1 MSKSKSKQ
9 EEALAFLDDLDSF
22 TPPDAPAAT
31 TGDTVAP
38 AQAGPGGEAEVL
50 AFIDEITQKS
60 AEPTP
65 RSSAHLVE
73 RPASRTGTPTV
84 RKSTERV
91 RLGVGAG
98 GGTSLLRTPS
108 SQSLRKDAAATTAAA
123 PETVT
128 NASSSSSGGWGLG
141 WGNVWSSASSVI
153 QQAKSAV
160 DEQVKYL
167 PKNEQA
173 RKWGEGMIEYA
184 KTAQLDKLGQDFKRV
199 GLSTLTDILNVV
211 APPISEHEV
220 IQVWLS
226 HDMQG
231 YEGIESLVYRALAR
245 IMEQVEG
252 GDLIVNRGNESRPK
266 ETADIPRDLGAV
278 EGFEAAVKLAQ
289 ANLDEL
295 MKTNTKATTASA
307 KPESSVQ
314 TPTTYSHLY
323 LRIQPFLTSF
333 AFPASSQVTSEGES
347 APEPAQ
353 QLQFLIYLCDPSHK
367 LTQSTV
373 TQCVPGDWLAEG
385 MWEKYEWVE
394 DLMAEAL
401 RVGVEVIGQEYVV
414 KRMGWGSAETAKAKA
429 TEAESESKTDN
440 VVGEPGE
447 LVEKPKLGGGDVTT
461 CVNE

>member
-22 TPPDAPAAT
+22 TPQDASTAAPGDAAAVPAP
-31 TGDTVAP
+31 P
-38 AQAGPGGEAEVL
+38 APGGEAEVL

-73 RPASRTGTPTV
+73 RPSSRSGTPTV

-91 RLGVGAG
+91 RLGVGAA

-108 SQSLRKDAAATTAAA
+108 SSSLRKDAATTAATPASDASA
-123 PETVT
+123 P
-128 NASSSSSGGWGLG
+128 SSSGGGGWGLG

-153 QQAKSAV
+153 QQARSAV
-160 DEQVKYL
+160 DEQVKNL

-231 YEGIESLVYRALAR
+231 YEGVESLVYRALAR

-266 ETADIPRDLGAV
+266 ELTDTARDLGAV
-278 EGFEAAVKLAQ
+278 EGLDAAVKLAQ
-289 ANLDEL
+289 ANIDEL
-295 MKTNTKATTASA
+295 VKTDDKATKEPT
-307 KPESSVQ
+307 ESSVQ

-323 LRIQPFLTSF
+323 LRIQPYVTSP
-333 AFPASSQVTSEGES
+333 AFPAPPSEE
-347 APEPAQ
+347 ATPEPPQ
-353 QLQFLIYLCDPSHK
+353 QLQFLIYLADPSHK

-373 TQCVPGDWLAEG
+373 TQTIPADWLTEG
-385 MWEKYEWVE
+385 MWEKYDWVE

-414 KRMGWGSAETAKAKA
+414 KRMGWGADAEVKGSSHAAKAS
-429 TEAESESKTDN
+429 ESESNATES

-447 LVEKPKLGGGDVTT
+447 LVEKPKLGEET
-461 CVNE
+461 

>member
-1 MSKSKSKQ
+1 MTSKAKSKQ
-9 EEALAFLDDLDSF
+9 EEALQFLDDLDSY
-22 TPPDAPAAT
+22 TPPEPSPSSSVNHGARPE
-31 TGDTVAP
+31 G
-38 AQAGPGGEAEVL
+38 QEADVL

-65 RSSAHLVE
+65 RSSHLVPE
-73 RPASRTGTPTV
+73 RPASRSGTPTV
-84 RKSTERV
+84 RKTTERV
-91 RLGVGAG
+91 RLGG
-98 GGTSLLRTPS
+98 GTTSLLRTPS
-108 SQSLRKDAAATTAAA
+108 SSSLRKDVGAAQPAAA
-123 PETVT
+123 PETGGG
-128 NASSSSSGGWGLG
+128 GGWG
-141 WGNVWSSASSVI
+141 WGNVWNTASAAI

-226 HDMQG
+226 HDMTG

-266 ETADIPRDLGAV
+266 ESVDTPRDLGAV
-278 EGFEAAVKLAQ
+278 EGFEAASKLAQ

-295 MKTNTKATTASA
+295 MKTNTNVTAS

-314 TPTTYSHLY
+314 TPTTYSHIY
-323 LRIQPFLTSF
+323 LRIQPFLSSF
-333 AFPASSQVTSEGES
+333 AFPASSS
-347 APEPAQ
+347 AALPDAAPAATQ
-353 QLQFLIYLCDPSHK
+353 QLQFLIYLADPSHK
-367 LTQSTV
+367 LTQSTI

-414 KRMGWGSAETAKAKA
+414 KRMGWGSDISKAG
-429 TEAESESKTDN
+429 EESAAAESKTDA
-440 VVGEPGE
+440 VGEPGE
-447 LVEKPKLGGGDVTT
+447 LVEKPKLGEET
-461 CVNE
+461 

>member
-1 MSKSKSKQ
+1 MSAKSKSKQ

-22 TPPDAPAAT
+22 TPDAPVAT
-31 TGDTVAP
+31 DTAAP
-38 AQAGPGGEAEVL
+38 AQGGGGGGEGEAEVL

-65 RSSAHLVE
+65 RSSHLE
-73 RPASRTGTPTV
+73 RPASRSGTPTV

-91 RLGVGAG
+91 RLG
-98 GGTSLLRTPS
+98 GGTT
-108 SQSLRKDAAATTAAA
+108 SLRNT
-123 PETVT
+123 
-128 NASSSSSGGWGLG
+128 ASSSSLKKDAGATQPAAAAAEANAGGSWG

-160 DEQVKYL
+160 D
-167 PKNEQA
+167 EQA

-226 HDMQG
+226 
-231 YEGIESLVYRALAR
+231 IESLVYRALAR

-266 ETADIPRDLGAV
+266 ESVDTPRDLGASS
-278 EGFEAAVKLAQ
+278 KLAQ

-295 MKTNTKATTASA
+295 IKNNDGATAS

-314 TPTTYSHLY
+314 TPTTYSHIY

-333 AFPASSQVTSEGES
+333 AFPTSS
-347 APEPAQ
+347 APAETAPAAPQ
-353 QLQFLIYLCDPSHK
+353 QLQFLIYLSDPSHK
-367 LTQSTV
+367 LTHSTV

-385 MWEKYEWVE
+385 MWEKYDWVE

-414 KRMGWGSAETAKAKA
+414 KRMGWGMEAKA
-429 TEAESESKTDN
+429 AEDSVVESKTET
-440 VVGEPGE
+440 VGEPGE
-447 LVEKPKLGGGDVTT
+447 LVEKPKPGEET
-461 CVNE
+461 

>member
-22 TPPDAPAAT
+22 TPPDAPASTSAA
-31 TGDTVAP
+31 AP
-38 AQAGPGGEAEVL
+38 AQGGSAGGGEGEAEVL

-65 RSSAHLVE
+65 RSSHLD
-73 RPASRTGTPTV
+73 RPASRSGTPTV

-91 RLGVGAG
+91 RLGG
-98 GGTSLLRTPS
+98 GTTSLLRTTS
-108 SQSLRKDAAATTAAA
+108 SSSLKKDASAAPPTSTAAAT
-123 PETVT
+123 E
-128 NASSSSSGGWGLG
+128 SGSGGGWG
-141 WGNVWSSASSVI
+141 WGNVWSSASAAI

-226 HDMQG
+226 HDMKG

-252 GDLIVNRGNESRPK
+252 GDLIVNRGDESRPK
-266 ETADIPRDLGAV
+266 SMDTTRDLNAV
-278 EGFEAAVKLAQ
+278 EGFEAASKLAQ
-289 ANLDEL
+289 ANLDDL
-295 MKTNTKATTASA
+295 IKNNTKATTSN
-307 KPESSVQ
+307 PESSVQ
-314 TPTTYSHLY
+314 TPTTYSHIY

-333 AFPASSQVTSEGES
+333 AFPVSSSASD
-347 APEPAQ
+347 AEPKLQQ
-353 QLQFLIYLCDPSHK
+353 QLQFLIHLSDPSHK
-367 LTQSTV
+367 LTHSTI

-414 KRMGWGSAETAKAKA
+414 KRMGWGTDANADEESA
-429 TEAESESKTDN
+429 TESKAEMA
-440 VVGEPGE
+440 GEPGE
-447 LVEKPKLGGGDVTT
+447 LVEKPKPGEET
-461 CVNE
+461 

>member
-22 TPPDAPAAT
+22 TPQDAPT
-31 TGDTVAP
+31 PDP
-38 AQAGPGGEAEVL
+38 AQPANPAQSSAGGEAEVL

-65 RSSAHLVE
+65 RSSALLE
-73 RPASRTGTPTV
+73 RPASRTGNPTV

-98 GGTSLLRTPS
+98 GGTSLLRTAS
-108 SQSLRKDAAATTAAA
+108 SSSLKKDAATTTTAA
-123 PETVT
+123 PETS
-128 NASSSSSGGWGLG
+128 AGGGWGLG
-141 WGNVWSSASSVI
+141 WGNVWSGASSVI
-153 QQAKSAV
+153 QQARSVV

-226 HDMQG
+226 HDMKG

-252 GDLIVNRGNESRPK
+252 GDLIVNRGPESRPK
-266 ETADIPRDLGAV
+266 ESEQTLRDLGAV
-278 EGFEAAVKLAQ
+278 EGFEAASKLAQ
-289 ANLDEL
+289 ADLDEL
-295 MKTNTKATTASA
+295 MKINTKATSTSS

-333 AFPASSQVTSEGES
+333 AFPASAAASDEGAS
-347 APEPAQ
+347 APAQ

-385 MWEKYEWVE
+385 MWEKYDWVE

-414 KRMGWGSAETAKAKA
+414 KRMGWGAETKGGDSAEAKA
-429 TEAESESKTDN
+429 AEGDSAADN

-447 LVEKPKLGGGDVTT
+447 LVEKPKLGEETG
-461 CVNE
+461 

>member
-22 TPPDAPAAT
+22 TPQDAP
-31 TGDTVAP
+31 VADAEQP
-38 AQAGPGGEAEVL
+38 AGGEAEAL

-65 RSSAHLVE
+65 RSSALLGE
-73 RPASRTGTPTV
+73 RPASRSGTPTI

-98 GGTSLLRTPS
+98 GGTTLLRTAS
-108 SQSLRKDAAATTAAA
+108 SSSLKKDAAATTTAATPAPEAAA
-123 PETVT
+123 G
-128 NASSSSSGGWGLG
+128 SSAAGGGWGLG

-184 KTAQLDKLGQDFKRV
+184 KTAQLDKLGQDFRRV

-226 HDMQG
+226 HDMKG
-231 YEGIESLVYRALAR
+231 YEGIEQLVYRALAR

-266 ETADIPRDLGAV
+266 ESLDTARDLGAV
-278 EGFEAAVKLAQ
+278 EGFEAAAKLAQ

-295 MKTNTKATTASA
+295 MKNNTGATSS

-333 AFPASSQVTSEGES
+333 AFPTSTSSSEDP
-347 APEPAQ
+347 APAPG

-373 TQCVPGDWLAEG
+373 TQSVPGDWLAEG
-385 MWEKYEWVE
+385 MWEKYDWVE
-394 DLMAEAL
+394 DLVAEAL

-414 KRMGWGSAETAKAKA
+414 KRMGWGSGGETKSAS
-429 TEAESESKTDN
+429 TEAEAAAAEN

-447 LVEKPKLGGGDVTT
+447 LVEKPKLGEET
-461 CVNE
+461 

>member
-1 MSKSKSKQ
+1 MAKSKQ
-9 EEALAFLDDLDSF
+9 EEALAFLDDLDAF
-22 TPPDAPAAT
+22 TPDAPPPT
-31 TGDTVAP
+31 DGAP
-38 AQAGPGGEAEVL
+38 AAAPAAGAAGGEAEVL

-65 RSSAHLVE
+65 RSSHLD

-91 RLGVGAG
+91 RLGGGAP
-98 GGTSLLRTPS
+98 TASLLRTS
-108 SQSLRKDAAATTAAA
+108 SSSSLRKDAQTA
-123 PETVT
+123 PETT
-128 NASSSSSGGWGLG
+128 TASASASSGGGGGGGGG
-141 WGNVWSSASSVI
+141 WGWGTVWSSASAAI

-226 HDMQG
+226 HDMRG

-252 GDLIVNRGNESRPK
+252 GDLIVNRGDESRPK
-266 ETADIPRDLGAV
+266 QAVDSDAPRDLNAV
-278 EGFEAAVKLAQ
+278 DGYEAAAKLAQ

-295 MKTNTKATTASA
+295 IKSNKAASSNPDA
-307 KPESSVQ
+307 SSSSNLQ
-314 TPTTYSHLY
+314 TPTTYSHIY
-323 LRIQPFLTSF
+323 LRIQPFITSF
-333 AFPASSQVTSEGES
+333 PALPASTPDAD
-347 APEPAQ
+347 APAPTQ
-353 QLQFLIYLCDPSHK
+353 HLQFLISLSDPSHK
-367 LTQSTV
+367 LTHGTV
-373 TQCVPGDWLAEG
+373 TQCVPGDWLAPG
-385 MWEKYEWVE
+385 MWERYEWVE

-414 KRMGWGSAETAKAKA
+414 RRMGWGADATKGSSAAVKSEEEKNAP
-429 TEAESESKTDN
+429 EEST
-440 VVGEPGE
+440 VGEPGE
-447 LVEKPKLGGGDVTT
+447 LVEKPKLGEET
-461 CVNE
+461 

>member
-22 TPPDAPAAT
+22 TPQDTPAPDAAQPAN
-31 TGDTVAP
+31 P
-38 AQAGPGGEAEVL
+38 AQSGAGGEAEVL

-65 RSSAHLVE
+65 RSSALLVE
-73 RPASRTGTPTV
+73 RPASRSGTPTV

-98 GGTSLLRTPS
+98 GGTSLLRTAS
-108 SQSLRKDAAATTAAA
+108 SSSLRKDAAATTTAA
-123 PETVT
+123 PETS
-128 NASSSSSGGWGLG
+128 ASTGGWGLG
-141 WGNVWSSASSVI
+141 WGNVWSGASSVI
-153 QQAKSAV
+153 QQARSVV

-184 KTAQLDKLGQDFKRV
+184 KSAQLDKLGQDFKRV

-226 HDMQG
+226 HDMTG

-266 ETADIPRDLGAV
+266 ESADTPRDLGAV
-278 EGFEAAVKLAQ
+278 EGFEAASKLAQ

-295 MKTNTKATTASA
+295 MKINTKATPTSSTSD
-307 KPESSVQ
+307 SSVQ

-333 AFPASSQVTSEGES
+333 AFPVSAASSEDPAT
-347 APEPAQ
+347 APTQ
-353 QLQFLIYLCDPSHK
+353 QLQFLIHLCDPSHK

-385 MWEKYEWVE
+385 MWEKYDWVE
-394 DLMAEAL
+394 DLVAEAL

-414 KRMGWGSAETAKAKA
+414 KRMGWGSETQGNESAETK
-429 TEAESESKTDN
+429 TAEVAADN

-447 LVEKPKLGGGDVTT
+447 LVEKPKLGEET
-461 CVNE
+461 

>member
-22 TPPDAPAAT
+22 TPPDAAPSNST
-31 TGDTVAP
+31 TPV
-38 AQAGPGGEAEVL
+38 QAGSTGGGEGEAEVL

-65 RSSAHLVE
+65 RSSHLE
-73 RPASRTGTPTV
+73 RPASRSGTPTV

-91 RLGVGAG
+91 RLG
-98 GGTSLLRTPS
+98 GGTTPLLRTPS
-108 SQSLRKDAAATTAAA
+108 SSSLRKDAGAPPASTAAA
-123 PETVT
+123 EP
-128 NASSSSSGGWGLG
+128 NSGGGWG
-141 WGNVWSSASSVI
+141 WGTVWSSASAAI

-160 DEQVKYL
+160 DEQVKHL

-226 HDMQG
+226 HDMKG

-252 GDLIVNRGNESRPK
+252 GDLIVNRGDESRPK
-266 ETADIPRDLGAV
+266 SQDSTRDLNAV
-278 EGFEAAVKLAQ
+278 EGFEAASKLAQ
-289 ANLDEL
+289 ANLDDL
-295 MKTNTKATTASA
+295 IKNNTKATAV
-307 KPESSVQ
+307 KPESTIS
-314 TPTTYSHLY
+314 TPTTYSHIY

-333 AFPASSQVTSEGES
+333 TFPDSSSGSDS
-347 APEPAQ
+347 APKAQQ
-353 QLQFLIYLCDPSHK
+353 QLQFHIHLSDPSHK
-367 LTQSTV
+367 LTHSTI
-373 TQCVPGDWLAEG
+373 TQCVPGDWLTEG
-385 MWEKYEWVE
+385 MWEKYDWVE
-394 DLMAEAL
+394 DLVAEAL

-414 KRMGWGSAETAKAKA
+414 KRMGWGTDARPDEGSVT
-429 TEAESESKTDN
+429 ESKADMAD
-440 VVGEPGE
+440 EPGE
-447 LVEKPKLGGGDVTT
+447 LVEKPKPGEET
-461 CVNE
+461 